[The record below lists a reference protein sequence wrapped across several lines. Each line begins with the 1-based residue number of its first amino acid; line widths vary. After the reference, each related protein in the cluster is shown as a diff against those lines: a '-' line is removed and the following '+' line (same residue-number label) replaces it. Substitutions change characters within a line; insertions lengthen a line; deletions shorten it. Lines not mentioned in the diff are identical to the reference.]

1 MSKENKLPI
10 KISNKGKT
18 FLKQMQI
25 NRIKLDLEPLTYSQC
40 VDKIAN
46 YFKNNNDQ
54 YLKMI
59 KEEEENVRKS

>member
-1 MSKENKLPI
+1 MTEENKLPI
-10 KISNKGKT
+10 KISNKGKS

-40 VDKIAN
+40 IDRIAN
-46 YFKNNNDQ
+46 YFKNNNDK

-59 KEEEENVRKS
+59 KEEDKNVRKS